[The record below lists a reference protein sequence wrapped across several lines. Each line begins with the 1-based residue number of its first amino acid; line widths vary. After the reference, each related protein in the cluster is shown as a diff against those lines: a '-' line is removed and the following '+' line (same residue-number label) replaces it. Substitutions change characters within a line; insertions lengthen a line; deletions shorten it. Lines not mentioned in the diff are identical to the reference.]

1 MRGRGAGAWASLA
14 TRHPGAHSPCK
25 SAVAT
30 NAAGKRGWSVCVV
43 FNSHVRYVERIVLVK
58 CTKKTPWD
66 CKHSAASKVQALRRR
81 ASGALAT
88 EAWLQRLGH
97 RGLATEAWPQRLGHR
112 GLAAEGPG
120 PGQSGRNTQLGA
132 CVSRYE
138 RNGACTAQREES
150 AAEGAPAAG
159 WGRPACAACG
169 RCAPQGP
176 NRLAAEQRR
185 PAHRDWESM
194 TGRAGRNQQEV
205 DSECV
210 ALLLAR
216 SGRSGVAA

>member
-1 MRGRGAGAWASLA
+1 VRGRGAGAWASLA

-112 GLAAEGPG
+112 GLATEAWPQRGLGQAKAAATHSWAHASAGTKEMGPAPLKG
-120 PGQSGRNTQLGA
+120 KRAQPRAPRPQVGA
-132 CVSRYE
+132 
-138 RNGACTAQREES
+138 ALHA
-150 AAEGAPAAG
+150 
-159 WGRPACAACG
+159 
-169 RCAPQGP
+169 
-176 NRLAAEQRR
+176 RLAAAARR
-185 PAHRDWESM
+185 RGQTASPQSSGGLHTEI
-194 TGRAGRNQQEV
+194 GRV
-205 DSECV
+205 
-210 ALLLAR
+210 
-216 SGRSGVAA
+216 